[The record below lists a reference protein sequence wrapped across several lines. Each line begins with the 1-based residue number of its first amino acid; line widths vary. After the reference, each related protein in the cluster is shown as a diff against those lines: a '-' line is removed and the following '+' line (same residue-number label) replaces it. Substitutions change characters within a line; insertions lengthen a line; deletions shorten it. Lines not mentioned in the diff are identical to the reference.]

1 MKDQIQ
7 KLLTEV
13 TGLPASSITTE
24 ANLLRDLGLDSLD
37 IVDLVLKMEDLFSIS
52 IPDDDYA
59 KLQTVGQINEYV
71 EQKLA
76 VTA

>member
-7 KLLTEV
+7 QLLTEV
-13 TGLPASSITTE
+13 TGLPASSLKAE

-37 IVDLVLKMEDLFSIS
+37 IVDLVLKMEDQFSIS
-52 IPDDDYA
+52 IPDDDYP

-76 VTA
+76 IPA

>member
-1 MKDQIQ
+1 MKDQI
-7 KLLTEV
+7 KLLLTEV

-52 IPDDDYA
+52 IPDDDYP

-76 VTA
+76 IPA